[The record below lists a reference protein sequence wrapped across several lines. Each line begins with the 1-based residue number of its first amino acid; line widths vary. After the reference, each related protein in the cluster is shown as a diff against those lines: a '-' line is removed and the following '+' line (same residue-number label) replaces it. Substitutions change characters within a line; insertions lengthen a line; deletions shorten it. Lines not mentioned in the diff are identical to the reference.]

1 MKQPKIFTIEEA
13 EHTLPLVRR
22 VVRDLTLEY
31 PRWRAAVAHYE
42 VVSGKARAEDGE
54 TDDLVRAREAVMMHA
69 NRINAFLDELEQV
82 GCLFKGFENGLVDF
96 YALREDRLVVDFY
109 ALREDRLVYLCWMLG
124 EDHITFWHEV
134 DSGFAGR
141 KPIDAALLP
150 EPTQ

>member
-54 TDDLVRAREAVMMHA
+54 TDDLVQAREAVMMHA

-96 YALREDRLVVDFY
+96 YALREDRLV
-109 ALREDRLVYLCWMLG
+109 YLCWMLG
-124 EDHITFWHEV
+124 EDHIAYWHEV
-134 DSGFAGR
+134 DVGFTGR
-141 KPIDAALLP
+141 KPVDEALLP
-150 EPTQ
+150 EPTR